1 MLNTHIGPYQIIREI
16 GQDSIGHSFEAVH
29 EAPNKTVTLKYLR
42 AETVTPEILS
52 RLYSEVKILA
62 LLDHPQI
69 ARVFGIVRRDG
80 HLYLITEFLQGE
92 TLETILKKQGRMQP
106 AIALALFHQMIAG
119 VAFGHTLGVMHGDLK
134 PSNVL
139 VTDADPP
146 VKLLNFALAHVLGSN
161 PVGSRDKDSR
171 YIAPEQI
178 EGDPPDA
185 RSDIYSLGMILY
197 ELIVGKSPFN
207 VYGASEDLVSKAPG
221 QFIPVLP
228 SLIVPDLPKWLDE
241 FLLRMLAISPS
252 ERFQS
257 VSAIAR
263 VLEVEIAHA
272 TKIASPERQGL
283 SRQHWTDY
291 IAFSKNLV
299 IVAGNWSLDSIKR
312 AILGVAKFPVRPAR
326 RVIANRAKAWAECA
340 FITLEPAAHRISS
353 ASNYFLQTPKPLL
366 ESFKKRLP
374 ERVKTNWRIYAQV
387 TSLVVLI
394 LVESFYFHGANI
406 SSLINSRL
414 LSGPSLNESVDSM
427 FARINQEASKTDHR
441 KISKR
446 ELTTVVERQDDPT
459 RRLLQNPAIPAPV
472 RARSEP
478 SRRLSDN
485 RPHASPSIAA
495 NPRKETNVSLLD
507 VPNVKEQ
514 NATGPARTAQNTTPK
529 PELNVKWEN

>member
-16 GQDSIGHSFEAVH
+16 GQDSIGRSFEAVH

-42 AETVTPEILS
+42 AETATPEILS
-52 RLYSEVKILA
+52 RLDSEVRILA

-69 ARVFGIVRRDG
+69 ARVFGIVCRDD
-80 HLYLITEFLQGE
+80 HLYLVTEFLQGE
-92 TLETILKKQGRMQP
+92 TLETILKNQGRLQP
-106 AIALALFHQMIAG
+106 AIALALFRQMMAG
-119 VAFGHTLGVMHGDLK
+119 VAFAHGLGVMHGDLK

-139 VTDADPP
+139 VTDVDPP
-146 VKLLNFALAHVLGSN
+146 VKLLNFALAHVFGSN
-161 PVGSRDKDSR
+161 PVGSRDKNSR

-178 EGDPPDA
+178 EGNPPDA
-185 RSDIYSLGMILY
+185 RSDIYSLGMMLY
-197 ELIVGKSPFN
+197 ELIVGKSPFD
-207 VYGASEDLVSKAPG
+207 VYGESEDPVSKAQG

-257 VSAIAR
+257 VRAMAR

-283 SRQHWTDY
+283 SPQHWTDY
-291 IAFSKNLV
+291 IAFPKNLV
-299 IVAGNWSLDSIKR
+299 LVAGNWSFDSIKR
-312 AILGVAKFPVRPAR
+312 AILGVAKFPVRRA
-326 RVIANRAKAWAECA
+326 RVIANRAKAWAEYA
-340 FITLEPAAHRISS
+340 FMTLEPAAHRISS

-406 SSLINSRL
+406 SSLIDTRL
-414 LSGPSLNESVDSM
+414 LSGPSLNDAVDSM

-446 ELTTVVERQDDPT
+446 ELTTVVERQDPN
-459 RRLLQNPAIPAPV
+459 RQLVQNPAIPAPV

-495 NPRKETNVSLLD
+495 NPRKETNVPFPD
-507 VPNVKEQ
+507 VPNVKERYD
-514 NATGPARTAQNTTPK
+514 TGPARTAQNTTPK

>member
-1 MLNTHIGPYQIIREI
+1 MLNTHIGPYQIIRDI
-16 GQDSIGHSFEAVH
+16 GQDSIGHSFEAVQ
-29 EAPNKTVTLKYLR
+29 EAPDKTVTLKYLR
-42 AETVTPEILS
+42 PETNTPEILP
-52 RLYSEVKILA
+52 RLCSEVKILA

-80 HLYLITEFLQGE
+80 HLYLVTEFLQGE
-92 TLETILKKQGRMQP
+92 TLETILKNQGRLQP
-106 AIALALFHQMIAG
+106 AIALAFFRQMIAG
-119 VAFGHTLGVMHGDLK
+119 VAFAHGLGVMHGDLK

-161 PVGSRDKDSR
+161 PVGSRNQESR

-178 EGDPPDA
+178 EGNPPDA

-197 ELIVGKSPFN
+197 ELVVGKRPFD
-207 VYGASEDLVSKAPG
+207 VYGANEGVVSKAQS

-228 SLIVPDLPKWLDE
+228 SLLVPDLPKWLDE

-252 ERFQS
+252 DRFQS
-257 VSAIAR
+257 VTAMAR
-263 VLEVEIAHA
+263 VLEVETAHA
-272 TKIASPERQGL
+272 TKIASPERHGL

-291 IAFSKNLV
+291 IGFSKNPV
-299 IVAGNWSLDSIKR
+299 IMAGNWSFDSIKR
-312 AILGVAKFPVRPAR
+312 AILGVVKFPVRPAR
-326 RVIANRAKAWAECA
+326 VIANRAIAWAEYA
-340 FITLEPAAHRISS
+340 FMTLEPAAHQLSS

-366 ESFKKRLP
+366 ESFEKSLP

-394 LVESFYFHGANI
+394 LVATFYFHGANI
-406 SSLINSRL
+406 SSLIDTRL
-414 LSGPSLNESVDSM
+414 LSGPSLNEAVDSM

-446 ELTTVVERQDDPT
+446 ELTTVVERQDPN
-459 RRLLQNPAIPAPV
+459 RQLVQNPAIPAPV

-485 RPHASPSIAA
+485 RPHASRSIAA
-495 NPRKETNVSLLD
+495 NPRKETNVPFPD
-507 VPNVKEQ
+507 VPNVKERYD
-514 NATGPARTAQNTTPK
+514 TGPARTAQNTPK
-529 PELNVKWEN
+529 SELNVKWEN

>member
-16 GQDSIGHSFEAVH
+16 GQDSIGHSFEAVQ
-29 EAPNKTVTLKYLR
+29 ETRNKTVTLKYLR
-42 AETVTPEILS
+42 PETDIPEILP
-52 RLYSEVKILA
+52 RLYSEVRILA

-80 HLYLITEFLQGE
+80 HLYLVTEFLQGE
-92 TLETILKKQGRMQP
+92 TLETILKNQGRLQP
-106 AIALALFHQMIAG
+106 AIALALFRQMMAG
-119 VAFGHTLGVMHGDLK
+119 VAFAHTLGVMHGDLK

-146 VKLLNFALAHVLGSN
+146 VKLLNFALAHVFGSN
-161 PVGSRDKDSR
+161 PVGSRNKDSR

-185 RSDIYSLGMILY
+185 RSDIYSLGMMLY
-197 ELIVGKSPFN
+197 ELIVGKSPFD
-207 VYGASEDLVSKAPG
+207 VYGESEDPVSKAQG

-252 ERFQS
+252 DRFQS
-257 VSAIAR
+257 VRAMAR
-263 VLEVEIAHA
+263 VLEQETAHA

-291 IAFSKNLV
+291 IAFPKNLV
-299 IVAGNWSLDSIKR
+299 IVAGNWSFDSIKR

-326 RVIANRAKAWAECA
+326 VIANRAKAWAEYA
-340 FITLEPAAHRISS
+340 FMTLEPAAHRISS

-374 ERVKTNWRIYAQV
+374 ERVKTNWRRYAQV

-406 SSLINSRL
+406 SSLIDI
-414 LSGPSLNESVDSM
+414 SGSSLNESVDSM
-427 FARINQEASKTDHR
+427 FARINQEASKADHG

-459 RRLLQNPAIPAPV
+459 RQLAQNPIPAPV

-485 RPHASPSIAA
+485 RPHASPAIAA
-495 NPRKETNVSLLD
+495 NSHKEKNVPLLA

-529 PELNVKWEN
+529 SELNVKWEN

>member
-29 EAPNKTVTLKYLR
+29 EARNKTVTLKYLR
-42 AETVTPEILS
+42 AETVTPEILP
-52 RLYSEVKILA
+52 RLYSEVRILA

-92 TLETILKKQGRMQP
+92 TLETILEKQGRMQP
-106 AIALALFHQMIAG
+106 AIALALFHQMMAG
-119 VAFGHTLGVMHGDLK
+119 VAFAHTLGVMHGDLK

-146 VKLLNFALAHVLGSN
+146 VKLLNFALAHVCGSN
-161 PVGSRDKDSR
+161 PVGSRNKDSR

-185 RSDIYSLGMILY
+185 RSDIYSLGMMLY
-197 ELIVGKSPFN
+197 ELIVGKSPFD
-207 VYGASEDLVSKAPG
+207 VYGASEDPVSKAQG

-252 ERFQS
+252 DRFQS
-257 VSAIAR
+257 VRAMAR

-272 TKIASPERQGL
+272 TKIASPERQRI
-283 SRQHWTDY
+283 SPQHWTDY
-291 IAFSKNLV
+291 IAFPKNLV
-299 IVAGNWSLDSIKR
+299 LVAGNWSFDSIKR

-326 RVIANRAKAWAECA
+326 VIANRAKAWTEYA
-340 FITLEPAAHRISS
+340 FMTLEPVAHRISS
-353 ASNYFLQTPKPLL
+353 ASNYFPQAPKPLL
-366 ESFKKRLP
+366 KSFKKRLP

-387 TSLVVLI
+387 MSLVVLI

-406 SSLINSRL
+406 SSLIDI
-414 LSGPSLNESVDSM
+414 SGPSLNESVDSM
-427 FARINQEASKTDHR
+427 FGRINQEASKADQR

-446 ELTTVVERQDDPT
+446 ELTTVVERQDPS
-459 RRLLQNPAIPAPV
+459 RQLVQNPAIPPPV
-472 RARSEP
+472 TARSEP

-495 NPRKETNVSLLD
+495 NSQKETNVPVLD

-514 NATGPARTAQNTTPK
+514 NATGPARTAQDTTPK
-529 PELNVKWEN
+529 SELNVKWEN

>member
-29 EAPNKTVTLKYLR
+29 EARNKTVTLKYLR
-42 AETVTPEILS
+42 AETVNPKILP
-52 RLYSEVKILA
+52 RLYSEARILA

-80 HLYLITEFLQGE
+80 HLYLVTEFLQGE
-92 TLETILKKQGRMQP
+92 TLETILKNQGRLQP
-106 AIALALFHQMIAG
+106 AIALALFRQMMAG
-119 VAFGHTLGVMHGDLK
+119 VAFAHGLGVMHGDLK

-139 VTDADPP
+139 VTDVDPP
-146 VKLLNFALAHVLGSN
+146 VKLLNFALAHVFGSN
-161 PVGSRDKDSR
+161 PVGSRNKDSR

-185 RSDIYSLGMILY
+185 RSDIYSLGMMLY
-197 ELIVGKSPFN
+197 ELIVGKSPFD
-207 VYGASEDLVSKAPG
+207 VYGKSEDSASKAQG

-252 ERFQS
+252 DRFQS
-257 VSAIAR
+257 VTAMAR

-291 IAFSKNLV
+291 IAFPKNLV
-299 IVAGNWSLDSIKR
+299 VVAGNWSFDSIKR
-312 AILGVAKFPVRPAR
+312 AIWGVAKFPVRPA
-326 RVIANRAKAWAECA
+326 RVIANRAKAWAEYA
-340 FITLEPAAHRISS
+340 FMTLEPAAHRISS

-374 ERVKTNWRIYAQV
+374 ERVKTNWRRYAQV

-406 SSLINSRL
+406 SSLIDI
-414 LSGPSLNESVDSM
+414 SGSSLNESVDSM
-427 FARINQEASKTDHR
+427 FARINQEASKADHR
-441 KISKR
+441 EISKKK
-446 ELTTVVERQDDPT
+446 LTTVVERQDPS
-459 RRLLQNPAIPAPV
+459 RQLLQNPAIPAPV
-472 RARSEP
+472 TVRSEP

-485 RPHASPSIAA
+485 RSHASPSIAA
-495 NPRKETNVSLLD
+495 NPHKETNVPLRD

-514 NATGPARTAQNTTPK
+514 NANGPARTAQNTTPK
-529 PELNVKWEN
+529 SELNVKWEN

>member
-29 EAPNKTVTLKYLR
+29 EARNKTVTLKYLR

-52 RLYSEVKILA
+52 HLYSEVKILA

-92 TLETILKKQGRMQP
+92 TLETISKQQGRMQP
-106 AIALALFHQMIAG
+106 AIALALFQQMMAG
-119 VAFGHTLGVMHGDLK
+119 VAFAHTLGVMHGDLK

-146 VKLLNFALAHVLGSN
+146 VKLLNFALAHVFGFN
-161 PVGSRDKDSR
+161 PVGSRNKDSR

-185 RSDIYSLGMILY
+185 RSDIYSLGMMLY
-197 ELIVGKSPFN
+197 ELLVGKSPFD
-207 VYGASEDLVSKAPG
+207 VYGASEDLVSKAQG

-241 FLLRMLAISPS
+241 FVLRMLAISPS
-252 ERFQS
+252 DRFQS
-257 VSAIAR
+257 VRAMAR

-272 TKIASPERQGL
+272 TKMAPPERQGL
-283 SRQHWTDY
+283 SPQHWTDY
-291 IAFSKNLV
+291 IGFSKNPV
-299 IVAGNWSLDSIKR
+299 IMAGNWSFDSIKR
-312 AILGVAKFPVRPAR
+312 AILGIAKFPVRRA
-326 RVIANRAKAWAECA
+326 RVIANRAKAWAEYA
-340 FITLEPAAHRISS
+340 FMTLEPAGQRISS
-353 ASNYFLQTPKPLL
+353 ASSYFLRTPKPLL

-374 ERVKTNWRIYAQV
+374 ERVKTNWRRYAQV

-406 SSLINSRL
+406 SSLIDSRL

-446 ELTTVVERQDDPT
+446 ELTTVVERQDPS
-459 RRLLQNPAIPAPV
+459 RQLVQNPAIPPSV
-472 RARSEP
+472 RVRSQP
-478 SRRLSDN
+478 SQRLSDN
-485 RPHASPSIAA
+485 RPHTSPSIAA
-495 NPRKETNVSLLD
+495 NSQKETNVPLLD
-507 VPNVKEQ
+507 VHNVKEQ
-514 NATGPARTAQNTTPK
+514 KATGPARTTQDTTPK
-529 PELNVKWEN
+529 SELNVKWEN

>member
-42 AETVTPEILS
+42 AETVTPEILP
-52 RLYSEVKILA
+52 RLYSEVRILA

-92 TLETILKKQGRMQP
+92 TLETILKNQGRLQP
-106 AIALALFHQMIAG
+106 AVALALFRQMMAG
-119 VAFGHTLGVMHGDLK
+119 VAFAHGLGVMHGDLK

-139 VTDADPP
+139 VTDVDPP

-161 PVGSRDKDSR
+161 PVGSRNEDSR

-197 ELIVGKSPFN
+197 ELIVGKRPFN
-207 VYGASEDLVSKAPG
+207 VYGASEDLVSKAQG

-252 ERFQS
+252 DRFQS

-263 VLEVEIAHA
+263 VLEVETAHA
-272 TKIASPERQGL
+272 TKIASSERQGL
-283 SRQHWTDY
+283 SWQHWTDY
-291 IAFSKNLV
+291 IAFSKNRV
-299 IVAGNWSLDSIKR
+299 IVAGNWSFDSIKR
-312 AILGVAKFPVRPAR
+312 AIWGVAKFPVRPAR
-326 RVIANRAKAWAECA
+326 RVIANRAKAWAEYA
-340 FITLEPAAHRISS
+340 FMTLEPATHRISS

-406 SSLINSRL
+406 SSLIDTRL
-414 LSGPSLNESVDSM
+414 LSGPSLNDAVDSM

-446 ELTTVVERQDDPT
+446 ELTTVVERQDPN
-459 RRLLQNPAIPAPV
+459 RQLVQNPAIPAPV

-485 RPHASPSIAA
+485 RPHASRSIAA
-495 NPRKETNVSLLD
+495 NSHKETNVPFPD
-507 VPNVKEQ
+507 VPNVKERYD
-514 NATGPARTAQNTTPK
+514 TGPARTAQNTTPK